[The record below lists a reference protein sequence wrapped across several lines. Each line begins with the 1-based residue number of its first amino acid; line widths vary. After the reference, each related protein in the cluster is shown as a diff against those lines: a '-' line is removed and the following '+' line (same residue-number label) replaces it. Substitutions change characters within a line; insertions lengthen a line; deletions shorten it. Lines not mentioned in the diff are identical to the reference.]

1 VEVIRD
7 NGHATIWDRVLLNE
21 SMLRRQFEQDNPEDR
36 KAAEK
41 LTDKLQAEYK
51 KPKRIDAAAKEKEK
65 KRDKEEKKRKSMR
78 HKNTSE

>member
-1 VEVIRD
+1 
-7 NGHATIWDRVLLNE
+7 
-21 SMLRRQFEQDNPEDR
+21 MLRRQFEQDNPEDR

-65 KRDKEEKKRKSMR
+65 KRQGGKETQIDEAQKHFRINLVTLSL
-78 HKNTSE
+78 